1 MFLAAAASVLATERP
16 TSGDIEIALTLD
28 RFDDSCADPSS
39 GDGCPM
45 INIYR
50 VAVRAP
56 RCRTALPAERTGIRG
71 RYKVAVMC
79 RFQSAVTVV
88 GRQASRGWRNEEAML
103 FLVERLLDGCPADP
117 KSELCRPRWR
127 ASPSPE

>member
-1 MFLAAAASVLATERP
+1 MFLAAAASMLATERP

-50 VAVRAP
+50 VAVRNQ
-56 RCRTALPAERTGIRG
+56 RCRAVRPAERTGIRG

-88 GRQASRGWRNEEAML
+88 GRKAPRGWRNEQAML
-103 FLVERLLDGCPADP
+103 FLVEPSPDGCPAGS